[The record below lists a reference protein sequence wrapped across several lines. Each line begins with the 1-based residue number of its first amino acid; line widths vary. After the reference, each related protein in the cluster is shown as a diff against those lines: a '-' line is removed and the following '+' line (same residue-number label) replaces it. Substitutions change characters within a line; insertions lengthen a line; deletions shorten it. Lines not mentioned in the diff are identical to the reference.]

1 MGRKRS
7 ERATAR
13 LSRRAREVLEAV
25 YRLERATAAEVQDA
39 LPDPP
44 SYSAVRT
51 HLRILEERGHV
62 KHVSEG
68 PRYVYMPCV
77 PKERASRGAV
87 RHLVDTFFEGSVT
100 QAVAALLASSKSE
113 LSGDEIGRLETLIQN
128 AREESAGKPP
138 RRKSSAGRS
147 SPECEESGS

>member
-1 MGRKRS
+1 MRGKKS

-13 LSRRAREVLEAV
+13 LSRRARQVLEAV
-25 YRLERATAAEVQDA
+25 YRLERASAAEVQAA
-39 LPDPP
+39 LSDPP

-68 PRYVYMPCV
+68 PRYVYMACV

-87 RHLVDTFFEGSVT
+87 RHLVDTFFEGSVA

-113 LSGDEIGRLETLIQN
+113 LSDEEIARLETLIQN
-128 AREESAGKPP
+128 ARDESTGKPP
-138 RRKSSAGRS
+138 HQERPAGRA
-147 SPECEESGS
+147 SPEGEESGS